1 MIELAIISAVA
12 ASILLF
18 PKGASAH
25 CDTPDGPV
33 VVDGK
38 KALEA
43 GEVNYALKWINPEAE
58 AELKHTFELCSKVR
72 VLNEDAR
79 KVADH
84 HFLETLVRLHRAGE
98 GEPYTGIKPAGNE
111 TNAVIAAAD
120 EGMETGSIDKLL
132 PLIDEDKRDEVTECF
147 NVAIAKKGHELSDV
161 AAGREY
167 VEAYIRYVKF
177 AAGEGHEE
185 GSEHSGPHAHNC

>member
-1 MIELAIISAVA
+1 MIELVIISAVA

-43 GEVNYALKWINPEAE
+43 GEVNYALKWIDPEAE

-84 HFLETLVRLHRAGE
+84 HFLETLVRLHRAG
-98 GEPYTGIKPAGNE
+98 
-111 TNAVIAAAD
+111 
-120 EGMETGSIDKLL
+120 
-132 PLIDEDKRDEVTECF
+132 
-147 NVAIAKKGHELSDV
+147 
-161 AAGREY
+161 GRATRTRKCCLRRRIEW
-167 VEAYIRYVKF
+167 
-177 AAGEGHEE
+177 
-185 GSEHSGPHAHNC
+185 HAHSQNRPIAQRRQVRLA